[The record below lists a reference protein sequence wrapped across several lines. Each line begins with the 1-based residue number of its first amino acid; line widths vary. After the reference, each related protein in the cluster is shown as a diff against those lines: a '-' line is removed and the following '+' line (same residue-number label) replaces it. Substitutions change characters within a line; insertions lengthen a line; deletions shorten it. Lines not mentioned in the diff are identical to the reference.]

1 MHTVHF
7 HRVCKGTR
15 VGPYDFRNES
25 LVQFF
30 INDYIG
36 GPDCV
41 GNPDVDGA
49 CVGGT
54 LSSPDG
60 GLVPAADAPPSLADF
75 EWDVAG
81 IEWSNSRGAV
91 QELNAP
97 VVESEA

>member
-1 MHTVHF
+1 MICDFNNVITNAASIDALHVYSQLTRLFTCVHTT
-7 HRVCKGTR
+7 HRRRMCKGTR

-49 CVGGT
+49 CERVYS
-54 LSSPDG
+54 LLIFSS
-60 GLVPAADAPPSLADF
+60 
-75 EWDVAG
+75 
-81 IEWSNSRGAV
+81 SRC
-91 QELNAP
+91 
-97 VVESEA
+97 